1 MNCLEKILC
10 DERVI
15 IGVRNFDGCT
25 KPESSLFINDYPGVD
40 LKTASKIT
48 GDELLTG
55 NKALQECTKLAIK
68 YVNSDLQD
76 FINQRFRFNN
86 IAETRQTDVNF
97 TSELIPAANAN
108 RGRTLTR
115 WRSELAKIFVEEVY
129 LKPDADIVVDIYI
142 QDGITVKKYEG
153 VVLVAEKVNVV
164 QINYIAQ
171 SEKITIYCNQ
181 ASAGFYNCSSPYFKQ
196 SCNVCGRSGKS
207 SNSEFLMRGWNGT
220 VEDGNCYGMGVLA
233 SVRCYY
239 EDIFCRLLPNL
250 YFPLYYRSVIEFMN
264 MRIHTTRV
272 NNIAIFGV
280 EKAKELKEEVEELY
294 IQKMKRVTDNSHALL
309 QSIKGD
315 CIICNSMTYVEST
328 P

>member
-25 KPESSLFINDYPGVD
+25 KPESSLFINDYPGVS

-55 NKALQECTKLAIK
+55 NQCLQECTKLAIK

-97 TSELIPAANAN
+97 TTDILPATNLD

-129 LKPDADIVVDIYI
+129 LKPDADIVVDVVIN
-142 QDGITVKKYEG
+142 DGFTTKTYPDIA
-153 VVLVAEKVNVV
+153 LIANKVNVV
-164 QINYIAQ
+164 PIRYIAQ
-171 SEKITIYCNQ
+171 AEKITITVNQ
-181 ASAGFYNCSSPYFKQ
+181 ANAGFYNCNSAFFKQ
-196 SCNVCGRSGKS
+196 SCRVCGSGKN
-207 SNSEFLMRGWNGT
+207 SNSDFLMRGWNGT
-220 VEDGNCYGMGVLA
+220 TEDTNCYGMGVLA

-250 YFPLYYRSVIEFMN
+250 YFPIYYRSVIEFLN

-272 NNIAIFGV
+272 NNIAVFGV
-280 EKAKELKEEVEELY
+280 EKAEELKAEVEELY
-294 IQKMKRVTDNSHALL
+294 LAKLARVTDNSNALL
-309 QSIKGD
+309 ASIKGD
-315 CIICNSMTYVEST
+315 CVICNSMTYVEST

>member
-76 FINQRFRFNN
+76 FINQRFRFQN
-86 IAETRQTDVNF
+86 IVETRQTDVNF
-97 TSELIPAANAN
+97 TSEIIPAANLD

-129 LKPDADIVVDIYI
+129 IKPDANIVVDVFIE
-142 QDGITVKKYEG
+142 DGIILKKYEN
-153 VVLVAEKVNVV
+153 VALVAGKVNVV
-164 QINYIAQ
+164 PIRYIAQ
-171 SEKITIYCNQ
+171 AEKIKIYFNQ
-181 ASAGFYNCSSPYFKQ
+181 AGAGFYNCNSPYFKQ
-196 SCNVCGRSGKS
+196 SCHVCGSKSG
-207 SNSEFLMRGWNGT
+207 NSDFLMRGWNGT
-220 VEDGNCYGMGVLA
+220 VEDGKCYGMGVLA

-264 MRIHTTRV
+264 MRIHTQRV
-272 NNIAIFGV
+272 NNIAMFGV
-280 EKAKELKEEVEELY
+280 DKAKELKEEVEELY
-294 IQKMKRVTDNSHALL
+294 LAKLARVTDNSHALL
-309 QSIKGD
+309 ASIKGD